1 MNKLTKLLQP
11 IKELPKFNHNPPK
24 LLKLK
29 SASIRIHSTKS
40 HQNHLL
46 AQNKL
51 YNPKF
56 PNRKTWEMTNIPQK
70 DYLLKK
76 KHHND
81 LLNPLILTMI
91 GQLSRLLWL
100 ISTTTKM
107 LLIKPKSLQ
116 IIQKIEFNLKSE
128 NDIRNKTLVNHHM
141 ETPINLILSQTPMT
155 VTWRIKT

>member
-1 MNKLTKLLQP
+1 
-11 IKELPKFNHNPPK
+11 
-24 LLKLK
+24 
-29 SASIRIHSTKS
+29 
-40 HQNHLL
+40 
-46 AQNKL
+46 
-51 YNPKF
+51 
-56 PNRKTWEMTNIPQK
+56 MTNIPQK